1 MRNWRL
7 RTQLVVLVLAAAL
20 IEGCLTVWLAFT
32 EMGRTVDQSLFAV
45 GDVIGT
51 IATIAFGLLFVRWI
65 TRPVEQLTDAARQIG
80 QGKLDVEIRVEGRD
94 EIAQLAVALR
104 EMQTRLRTLHE
115 QLEHRVEERTS
126 ELRETSDFLHSVL
139 DSSTEYAII
148 ATDMDWHILTFNE
161 GAHRMFA
168 YEPEEILGRLLSRL
182 IPPEDMEQ
190 AVGLQT
196 ERVLRMHG
204 RHEREGLLLR
214 KGGERFPT
222 RRVTTVRNDPR
233 GTPIGYTIICR
244 DITQRKALE
253 QRLREYTDNLERMVA
268 EKTGE
273 LREVNVELVRANQ
286 LKSQFLANMSHE
298 LRTPLNAIMG
308 FAEAI
313 RDGVAGE
320 PSPEQR
326 EFAEDIYQA
335 GRQLLG
341 MINDILDLAKV
352 EAGAMELTLE
362 TCDLAALVEEV
373 VRVSRGLAR
382 GKGVEL
388 RTDMVP
394 RPLELTAD
402 PLKLKQILYNLL
414 SNGVKFTDKGGS
426 VTVEARATRETVVIR
441 VIDTGI
447 GIAPED
453 QVMLFEEFRQVD
465 SSLTRK
471 HEGTGLGLAL
481 TKRLVELHG
490 GEITVDS
497 EPGKGTTF
505 TVTLLRDLVAHPAA

>member
-1 MRNWRL
+1 
-7 RTQLVVLVLAAAL
+7 
-20 IEGCLTVWLAFT
+20 
-32 EMGRTVDQSLFAV
+32 
-45 GDVIGT
+45 
-51 IATIAFGLLFVRWI
+51 
-65 TRPVEQLTDAARQIG
+65 
-80 QGKLDVEIRVEGRD
+80 
-94 EIAQLAVALR
+94 
-104 EMQTRLRTLHE
+104 
-115 QLEHRVEERTS
+115 
-126 ELRETSDFLHSVL
+126 
-139 DSSTEYAII
+139 
-148 ATDMDWHILTFNE
+148 
-161 GAHRMFA
+161 
-168 YEPEEILGRLLSRL
+168 
-182 IPPEDMEQ
+182 
-190 AVGLQT
+190 
-196 ERVLRMHG
+196 
-204 RHEREGLLLR
+204 
-214 KGGERFPT
+214 
-222 RRVTTVRNDPR
+222 
-233 GTPIGYTIICR
+233 
-244 DITQRKALE
+244 
-253 QRLREYTDNLERMVA
+253 
-268 EKTGE
+268 
-273 LREVNVELVRANQ
+273 
-286 LKSQFLANMSHE
+286 
-298 LRTPLNAIMG
+298 MG